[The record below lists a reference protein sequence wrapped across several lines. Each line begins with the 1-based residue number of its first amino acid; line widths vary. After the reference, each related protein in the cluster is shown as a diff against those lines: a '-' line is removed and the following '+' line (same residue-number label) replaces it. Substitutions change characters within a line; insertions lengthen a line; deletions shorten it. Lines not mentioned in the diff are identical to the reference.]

1 MKIRIGRCI
10 FMFTFLV
17 LLIANSSPAATESTG
32 NLIVNIS
39 GFPSSDGF
47 AMVALNNS
55 DESYKGGENEA
66 IAKTKTRVVDQKVQV
81 IFTNLPYGNYGVS
94 LYHDE
99 NANGKMDKNAMGIP
113 KEGYGFSNN
122 AKGFFGKPK
131 YKDIMF
137 QLNSAEMQITI
148 KLD

>member
-1 MKIRIGRCI
+1 MKIRINGFI
-10 FMFTFLV
+10 LMLTFLV
-17 LLIANSSPAATESTG
+17 LLIANISPAASESTG

-55 DESYKGGENEA
+55 KESYKSGENEA
-66 IAKTKTRVVDQKVQV
+66 IAKIRTRVVDQKVRV
-81 IFTNLPYGNYGVS
+81 IFTNLPYGSYGVS

-113 KEGYGFSNN
+113 KEAYGFSNN
-122 AKGFFGKPK
+122 AKGFFGKPS
-131 YKDIMF
+131 YKDVVF
-137 QLNSAEMQITI
+137 QLNSAEEQITI

>member
-1 MKIRIGRCI
+1 ML
-10 FMFTFLV
+10 TFLV
-17 LLIANSSPAATESTG
+17 LLIANISPAASESTG

-55 DESYKGGENEA
+55 KESYKSGENEA
-66 IAKTKTRVVDQKVQV
+66 IAKIRTRVVDQKVRV
-81 IFTNLPYGNYGVS
+81 IFTNLPYGSYGVS

-113 KEGYGFSNN
+113 KEAYGFSNN
-122 AKGFFGKPK
+122 AKGFFGKPS
-131 YKDIMF
+131 YKDVVF
-137 QLNSAEMQITI
+137 QLNSAEEQITI